1 MSLLIQYRLDEASI
15 SIGTDSV
22 GSLDMT
28 NTGVTTVSETFG
40 TSSINASY
48 FDGSS
53 YLNLPSASVPVSMTS
68 NNSRT
73 FCCWVKHTD
82 QPTNNTIHYN
92 GTNSTAVQRY
102 RATVRSDDTIRMDFN
117 K

>member
-68 NNSRT
+68 NNSRAAL
-73 FCCWVKHTD
+73 
-82 QPTNNTIHYN
+82 
-92 GTNSTAVQRY
+92 STTAFMCLSL
-102 RATVRSDDTIRMDFN
+102 VRVGQLTH
-117 K
+117 

>member
-1 MSLLIQYRLDEASI
+1 MSLLIQYRFDEASA

-40 TSSINASY
+40 SHSINAAY

-53 YLNLPSASVPVSMTS
+53 HLNLPKSYILLLGKTHRSTRKS
-68 NNSRT
+68 NYPLLWNERWS
-73 FCCWVKHTD
+73 
-82 QPTNNTIHYN
+82 
-92 GTNSTAVQRY
+92 
-102 RATVRSDDTIRMDFN
+102 
-117 K
+117 